1 MKILK
6 TILIGA
12 LISTATIYAD
22 GSGVKMTQQSNLLQ
36 QVKEVDGFKVELSST
51 KPLIAGNNE
60 IKLKIAKEQKPV
72 EAKVKVKF
80 FMPEMPGMPYMEF
93 KADGKTDNGT
103 FGTNINL
110 SMGGTWQYIIKFKIG
125 DEVHKVRGSV
135 NL

>member
-12 LISTATIYAD
+12 LISTASIYAD

-36 QVKEVDGFKVELSST
+36 QVKEVDGFRVELGST

-60 IKLKIAKEQKPV
+60 IKLQITKEKKPV

-93 KADGKTDNGT
+93 KADGKTEKGA
-103 FGTNINL
+103 FETNINL

>member
-93 KADGKTDNGT
+93 KADGKTDNGV